1 MSGEIHGQIRPKLLF
16 EGEDQVQLS
25 LKPPAFPGKYMDKQ
39 IRPELLLEGEGTVH
53 ISLKRPAFPGKY
65 MDRQTKLDLN
75 TS

>member
-1 MSGEIHGQIRPKLLF
+1 MDKSDLNSSSREK
-16 EGEDQVQLS
+16 DQVQLS

-39 IRPELLLEGEGTVH
+39 IRPKLLLEGEGTVH